1 MTDFRAFIRDVP
13 DFPSPGILFRDV
25 TPLLASPDAFAAAA
39 RAMAEPFRG
48 SPPDKVLGIE
58 ARGFLFGTA
67 LAREL
72 HVGIVPARK
81 PGKLP
86 RATESVSYGLEYG
99 KDCLEVHSDAF
110 RPGERVLVV
119 DDVLATG
126 RHGEGRR
133 RARREAGRERRR
145 RERFHRA
152 RRARR
157 PGATRAAG
165 RARRADAIIRA
176 LPQIHP
182 ERWRPKRS

>member
-25 TPLLASPDAFAAAA
+25 TPLLASPDAFAAAV
-39 RAMAEPFRG
+39 RAMAEPFRTAG
-48 SPPDKVLGIE
+48 LEKVLGIE

-72 HVGIVPARK
+72 HIGIVPARK

-99 KDCLEVHSDAF
+99 KDRLEVHADAF
-110 RPGERVLVV
+110 GKGERVLVV

-126 RHGEGRR
+126 GT
-133 RARREAGRERRR
+133 A
-145 RERFHRA
+145 
-152 RRARR
+152 
-157 PGATRAAG
+157 RAAADLAERLGANVVGVSVFIELEALGG
-165 RARRADAIIRA
+165 RARLAG
-176 LPQIHP
+176 
-182 ERWRPKRS
+182 RPAHAVLML

>member
-1 MTDFRAFIRDVP
+1 MTDFRTFIRDVP
-13 DFPSPGILFRDV
+13 DFPTKGILFRDV

-48 SPPDKVLGIE
+48 ARPEKILGIE

-86 RATESVSYGLEYG
+86 RAIESVAYGLEYG
-99 KDCLEVHSDAF
+99 QDRLEIHADAF
-110 RPGERVLVV
+110 ERGERVLVV

-126 RHGEGRR
+126 GT
-133 RARREAGRERRR
+133 A
-145 RERFHRA
+145 
-152 RRARR
+152 
-157 PGATRAAG
+157 RAAVELAEKLGAEVVGVSVFIELGALGG
-165 RARRADAIIRA
+165 RARLGA
-176 LPQIHP
+176 
-182 ERWRPKRS
+182 RPAHAVLML

>member
-13 DFPSPGILFRDV
+13 DFPTKGILFRDV

-39 RAMAEPFRG
+39 KAMAEPFRDAR
-48 SPPDKVLGIE
+48 PEKILGIE

-86 RATESVSYGLEYG
+86 RAIESVAYGLEYG
-99 KDCLEVHSDAF
+99 QDRLEIHADAF
-110 RPGERVLVV
+110 ERGERVLVV

-126 RHGEGRR
+126 GTAKAAVEL
-133 RARREAGRERRR
+133 AEKL
-145 RERFHRA
+145 
-152 RRARR
+152 
-157 PGATRAAG
+157 GAEVVGVSVFIELGALGG
-165 RARRADAIIRA
+165 RAQLGA
-176 LPQIHP
+176 
-182 ERWRPKRS
+182 RPAHAVLML